1 MAIKKIEEVYLYVS
15 EAVTNSAENI
25 EAVAYM
31 DHSGVPY
38 TKLLYNDQGQHESV
52 FSALN
57 SWWTQHPYKPQP
69 AVDTFPLLVYTEVHD
84 DIPARYS
91 PILYL
96 AGIDAIKTFKATYD
110 SVNQGA

>member
-15 EAVTNSAENI
+15 ETATNSAENI
-25 EAVAYM
+25 EAAAYM
-31 DHSGVPY
+31 DHSGIAY
-38 TKLLYNDQGQHESV
+38 NKLMYNDPSQHESV
-52 FSALN
+52 FNALN

-69 AVDTFPLLVYTEVHD
+69 AVEAFPLLVYTEVHD